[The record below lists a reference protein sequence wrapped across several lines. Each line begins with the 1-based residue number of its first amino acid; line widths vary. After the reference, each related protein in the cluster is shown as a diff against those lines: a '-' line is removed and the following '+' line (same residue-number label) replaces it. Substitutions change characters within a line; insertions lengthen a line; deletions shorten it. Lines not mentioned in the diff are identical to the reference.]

1 MTGLLEK
8 YRSYVSDGT
17 LDSDPAQALLVEKL
31 EILANRLT
39 SYRPPERTDFLSYF
53 TRKRGEIP
61 KGLYIF
67 GKVGRG
73 KTFAMDMFF
82 EAVPMKRK
90 RRAHFHEFMLDIHK
104 RIAHARKSSKGDPIS
119 AVAKSI
125 ASEASLI
132 CFDELHVNDITDAMV
147 LSRLFKKL
155 LNRGTIVVATSNA
168 HPDELYKDGLNRQ
181 LFLPFIDLIQ
191 DHLELFEL
199 NAQHDYRLEKLA
211 HQKIYFTPANNNSSA
226 SMDAIWLNLTGS
238 NTGTMRSHELNGRI
252 LHVPKVAMGAARF
265 NFGDLC
271 EQPLGVE
278 DYLTLAHAYHTMF
291 IDGIPILNPERRNE
305 ARRFINLIDTLY
317 DNRVKLVV
325 TADAE
330 PENLYPTGHGAD
342 HFERTASRL
351 IEMRSE
357 EYLASPHGQQKAG

>member
-1 MTGLLEK
+1 MG
-8 YRSYVSDGT
+8 DGT
-17 LDSDPAQALLVEKL
+17 LDHDPTQALLVEKL

-90 RRAHFHEFMLDIHK
+90 RRAHFHEFMIDVHK
-104 RIAHARKSSKGDPIS
+104 RIANARKSSKGDPID

-125 ASEASLI
+125 TSEASLI

-155 LNRGTIVVATSNA
+155 LKRGTIVVATSNA
-168 HPDELYKDGLNRQ
+168 HPTELYKDGLNRQ
-181 LFLPFIDLIQ
+181 LFLPFVDLIQ

-199 NAQHDYRLEKLA
+199 NAGHDYRLEKLA
-211 HQKIYFTPANNNSSA
+211 RQQIYFTPADENA
-226 SMDAIWLNLTGS
+226 TAGMDAIWVKLTGS
-238 NTGTMRSHELNGRI
+238 NLGTMRSHELNGRI
-252 LHVPKVAMGAARF
+252 LHVPKVALGAARF
-265 NFGDLC
+265 SFGDLC
-271 EQPLGVE
+271 EQPLGAE
-278 DYLTLAHAYHTMF
+278 DYLTLAHAYHTIF
-291 IDGIPILNPERRNE
+291 IDRIPTLTPERRNE

-317 DNRVKLVV
+317 DNRVKLIV

-330 PENLYPTGHGAD
+330 PGDLYPAGHGAD

-357 EYLASPHGQQKAG
+357 EYLASPHGQQNTI